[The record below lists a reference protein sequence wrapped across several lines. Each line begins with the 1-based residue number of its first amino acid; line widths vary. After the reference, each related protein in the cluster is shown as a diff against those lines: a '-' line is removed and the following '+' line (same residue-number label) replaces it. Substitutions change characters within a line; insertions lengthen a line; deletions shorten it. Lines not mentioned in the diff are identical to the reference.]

1 VSRSLA
7 FLLLIGTAILAVA
20 SAFHP
25 MLDGD
30 ASAQLRT
37 IAATPGW
44 RAIHIAMLAGS
55 VFVMTGLW
63 VRLTFDQPSTPVDRL
78 LVGVLTV
85 LSIGIAINALDMAF
99 MVGAGARM
107 AARFA
112 AGDSTMPAIYDVTHP
127 IGRVAA
133 RLGNIIVA
141 VAALVLGFVEWTAPR
156 STLRAILAWLAAA
169 GGIIGVAFFDDDSR
183 LILAAVALLSG
194 WQLAVALKALRDPG
208 PAR

>member
-1 VSRSLA
+1 MSRSLA

>member
-7 FLLLIGTAILAVA
+7 LLLLIGTAILAVA